1 MTQVSD
7 NVAKLSEIL
16 KKEQTGTNMYFPEF
30 RHILDEIQLS
40 LDKQDS
46 DGALMALVKWAL
58 DLHAS
63 DIHLELHE
71 TDAEVRFRIDGDLA
85 TVGTLK
91 AKEQATIV
99 ERMKYKSNLKLNIH
113 DVPQDGKFRFGKE
126 GHDAQID
133 VRVSVMPT
141 RYGESI
147 VCRILDSSTNVI
159 NFDGLGIIGPQK
171 EIITNALKKKQ
182 GMVLVTGPTGSG
194 KTTTLYTMIDT
205 LRKPEDKIITLE
217 DPIEYQIPGVLQS
230 EINERAGYTFALWV
244 RSILRHDP
252 DIIMIGEIRDL
263 DTANTAVQAALTGHL
278 VLSTLHTKSALETL
292 ERLENMGVGA
302 FDVAASLDVIISQ
315 RLVRRVCR
323 HCAAREN
330 IPTLPGD
337 ELLMKRYGVTEPLTQ
352 RGTGCDAC
360 GHTGYSGR
368 MGVYEVF
375 QVTDEIRDAIRAGK
389 NDSEI
394 RILAQKGGFLSIT
407 DDARAKVLLGMTTQ
421 EECEKNGIL

>member
-7 NVAKLSEIL
+7 NVAKLSQIL
-16 KKEQTGTNMYFPEF
+16 KKEQSGTSAFFPEF

-58 DLHAS
+58 ELHAS

-113 DVPQDGKFRFGKE
+113 DVPQDGKFRFWKE
-126 GHDAQID
+126 WHDAQID

-171 EIITNALKKKQ
+171 EIIAGALKKKQ

-194 KTTTLYTMIDT
+194 KTTTLYTMIDS

-230 EINERAGYTFALWV
+230 EINERAGYTFALGV

-278 VLSTLHTKSALETL
+278 VLSTLHTKSAFETL

-323 HCAAREN
+323 HCAEREV
-330 IPTLPGD
+330 IPALPGD
-337 ELLMKRYGVTEPLTQ
+337 DVLLHRYGASESLSQ
-352 RGTGCDAC
+352 KWAWCDQC

-368 MGVYEVF
+368 MGIYEVL
-375 QVTDEIRDAIRAGK
+375 QITDEIREAIRVWK

-394 RILAQKGGFLSIT
+394 RTMSEKTGFLSLAE
-407 DDARAKVLLGMTTQ
+407 DARAKILLGMTTQ

>member
-1 MTQVSD
+1 
-7 NVAKLSEIL
+7 
-16 KKEQTGTNMYFPEF
+16 
-30 RHILDEIQLS
+30 
-40 LDKQDS
+40 
-46 DGALMALVKWAL
+46 
-58 DLHAS
+58 
-63 DIHLELHE
+63 
-71 TDAEVRFRIDGDLA
+71 
-85 TVGTLK
+85 
-91 AKEQATIV
+91 
-99 ERMKYKSNLKLNIH
+99 
-113 DVPQDGKFRFGKE
+113 
-126 GHDAQID
+126 
-133 VRVSVMPT
+133 
-141 RYGESI
+141 
-147 VCRILDSSTNVI
+147 
-159 NFDGLGIIGPQK
+159 
-171 EIITNALKKKQ
+171 
-182 GMVLVTGPTGSG
+182 
-194 KTTTLYTMIDT
+194 
-205 LRKPEDKIITLE
+205 
-217 DPIEYQIPGVLQS
+217 
-230 EINERAGYTFALWV
+230 
-244 RSILRHDP
+244 
-252 DIIMIGEIRDL
+252 MIGEIRDL

-337 ELLMKRYGVTEPLTQ
+337 ESLMKRYGVTEPLTQ
-352 RGTGCDAC
+352 RGAGCDAC

>member
-1 MTQVSD
+1 
-7 NVAKLSEIL
+7 
-16 KKEQTGTNMYFPEF
+16 
-30 RHILDEIQLS
+30 
-40 LDKQDS
+40 
-46 DGALMALVKWAL
+46 
-58 DLHAS
+58 
-63 DIHLELHE
+63 
-71 TDAEVRFRIDGDLA
+71 
-85 TVGTLK
+85 
-91 AKEQATIV
+91 
-99 ERMKYKSNLKLNIH
+99 
-113 DVPQDGKFRFGKE
+113 
-126 GHDAQID
+126 
-133 VRVSVMPT
+133 MPT

-230 EINERAGYTFALWV
+230 EINERAGYTFALGV

-330 IPTLPGD
+330 ITPLPGD
-337 ELLMKRYGVTEPLTQ
+337 E
-352 RGTGCDAC
+352 
-360 GHTGYSGR
+360 
-368 MGVYEVF
+368 
-375 QVTDEIRDAIRAGK
+375 
-389 NDSEI
+389 
-394 RILAQKGGFLSIT
+394 
-407 DDARAKVLLGMTTQ
+407 
-421 EECEKNGIL
+421 

>member
-7 NVAKLSEIL
+7 NVAKLSQIL
-16 KKEQTGTNMYFPEF
+16 KKEQSGTSAFFPEF

-58 DLHAS
+58 ELHAS

-71 TDAEVRFRIDGDLA
+71 IDAEVRFRIDGDLA

-113 DVPQDGKFRFGKE
+113 DVPQDGKFRFWKE

-171 EIITNALKKKQ
+171 EIITTTLKKKQ
-182 GMVLVTGPTGSG
+182 GMILVTGPTGSG
-194 KTTTLYTMIDT
+194 KTTTLYTMIDA

-230 EINERAGYTFALWV
+230 EINERAGYTFALGV

-278 VLSTLHTKSALETL
+278 VLSTLHTKSAFETL

-323 HCAAREN
+323 HCAEREA

-337 ELLMKRYGVTEPLTQ
+337 DILLHRYGASEPLSQ
-352 RGTGCDAC
+352 RGKWCDQC

-368 MGVYEVF
+368 MGIYEVL
-375 QVTDEIRDAIRAGK
+375 QITDEIREAIRVWK

-394 RILAQKGGFLSIT
+394 RLMADKTGFISLSQ
-407 DDARAKVLLGMTTQ
+407 DARAKILLGMTTE